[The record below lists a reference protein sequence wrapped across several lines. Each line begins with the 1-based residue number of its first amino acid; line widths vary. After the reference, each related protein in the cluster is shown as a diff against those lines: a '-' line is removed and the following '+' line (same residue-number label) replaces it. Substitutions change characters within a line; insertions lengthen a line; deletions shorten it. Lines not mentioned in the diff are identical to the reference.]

1 MEIHTK
7 YKIVWRDRGRL
18 KRLGRLWRL
27 VEIHANTICVE
38 RPNET
43 RLKRLRR
50 QWRYIMVISIL
61 YTIYN
66 TQD

>member
-18 KRLGRLWRL
+18 KRLGRLWRPA
-27 VEIHANTICVE
+27 EIHANAICVE

-43 RLKRLRR
+43 RETQETKETMET
-50 QWRYIMVISIL
+50 YHGDI
-61 YTIYN
+61 YHDYN